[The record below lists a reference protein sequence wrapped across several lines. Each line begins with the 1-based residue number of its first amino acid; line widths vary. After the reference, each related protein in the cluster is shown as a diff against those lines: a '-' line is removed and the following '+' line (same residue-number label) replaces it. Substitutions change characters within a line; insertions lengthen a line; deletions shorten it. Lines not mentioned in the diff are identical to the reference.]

1 MTQQSSGG
9 GGHSLT
15 RPELTSDL
23 QQRALA
29 ALEGH
34 PHCLAAKSQKFCET
48 TVMLERVSFIDRI
61 RWDEKTKEQI
71 KRHLTDTETVLI
83 VAFMTAHEVPEF
95 LHGAGST
102 YDFVLHPETL
112 AILHFTNGVWRS

>member
-1 MTQQSSGG
+1 MTQQSSNGDDHG
-9 GGHSLT
+9 LT
-15 RPELTSDL
+15 KPGLTSDL

-34 PHCLAAKSQKFCET
+34 PHYLAAKSQNFCET

-71 KRHLTDTETVLI
+71 KRQLTDSETVLI
-83 VAFMTAHEVPEF
+83 VAFMTANEVPEF

-102 YDFVLHPETL
+102 YDFVLHPESL
-112 AILHFTNGVWRS
+112 AVLHFTNGVWRS